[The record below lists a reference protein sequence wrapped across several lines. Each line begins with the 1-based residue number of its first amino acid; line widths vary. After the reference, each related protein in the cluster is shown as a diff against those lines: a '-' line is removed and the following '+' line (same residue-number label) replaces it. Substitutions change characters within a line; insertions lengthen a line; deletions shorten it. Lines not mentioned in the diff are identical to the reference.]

1 MGRISPLFS
10 VWDGYPCQETPPSN
24 VPSATTNCGR
34 RLNKLKDAI
43 QITNRSNIPPPTFR
57 YRPHASYTDTAHHLS
72 AKYGWRNWWNICSLV
87 DVQRNDSGC
96 LAWHELSHKSD
107 LWWIVGTHGRSYCSI
122 SNEFSTEGLR
132 AYWRRFGG
140 NGASNLII

>member
-24 VPSATTNCGR
+24 VPSATTNCSR

-57 YRPHASYTDTAHHLS
+57 YGPHASCTDTAHHLS

-107 LWWIVGTHGRSYCSI
+107 LVDRWYTWTFVLLLIQRILHRGSESLWASFWW
-122 SNEFSTEGLR
+122 
-132 AYWRRFGG
+132 
-140 NGASNLII
+140 